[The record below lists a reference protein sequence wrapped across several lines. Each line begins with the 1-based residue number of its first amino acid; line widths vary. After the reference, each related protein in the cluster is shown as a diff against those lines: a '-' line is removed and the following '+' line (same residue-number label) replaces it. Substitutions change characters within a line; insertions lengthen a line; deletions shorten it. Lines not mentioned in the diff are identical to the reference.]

1 MKTIHSALGILLISV
16 SLSSCFKQSY
26 DLPPDTSQL
35 DPQLTVNLSIANL
48 SGIAANMPSGQYRQ
62 LGDSTIYGIVTADD
76 RSGNFY
82 KQIIIQDSTGGIL
95 LSLAQT
101 DLYNDYPIGRKVYVK
116 LKGLTIINYKG
127 LPEIVDS
134 ASISNGNV
142 TTVAVPS
149 ALISSYVIK
158 ASFPNPVTPLKVRMT
173 DLFGNPN
180 KYLNMLV
187 EVENMEFDS
196 LSAGVS
202 YAGTVSSGTIA
213 TSRTIQDC
221 PFSASMIMYNS
232 AYATFQPAITPRGK
246 GTITGIFSMYNTPQ
260 FLIRDSSDVQL
271 TQSRDCR

>member
-1 MKTIHSALGILLISV
+1 MNKLSLALGILLVSA

-35 DPQLTVNLSIANL
+35 DPALPVNLSIANL
-48 SGIAANMPSGQYRQ
+48 SAIAYNMPSGQYRQ
-62 LGDSTIYGIVTADD
+62 MGDSTIYGLVTADD
-76 RSGNFY
+76 RTGNFY
-82 KQIIIQDSTGGIL
+82 KQIIIQDSTGGML
-95 LSLAQT
+95 LGLAQT

-142 TTVAVPS
+142 TVVSVPS

-158 ASFPNPVTPLKVRMT
+158 ASFPNTVTPTKVRMT
-173 DLFGNPN
+173 DLFGNAN

-187 EVENMEFDS
+187 EIENMEFDS
-196 LSAGVS
+196 LSVGVP

-221 PFSASMIMYNS
+221 PFTGSMSLYNS
-232 AYATFQPAITPRGK
+232 AYATFQPAITPSGK

-271 TQSRDCR
+271 TNPRDCR